1 MNNHHNEILL
11 TFEHVFFSSHFFS
24 KRFLNNPCNKSCFLF
39 WKIFTI
45 YLHAMEKAPKECM
58 EMKVTLQEKYGDE
71 TCR

>member
-24 KRFLNNPCNKSCFLF
+24 RFLNNPRNKSCFLF